1 MEAGEG
7 RKERQRRYLAL
18 WFPFLASER
27 LQRRASAGQGERPL
41 VLVEKDHGAL
51 RLADCDRR
59 AIGLGL
65 TRGLTLADARARI
78 PDLAV
83 AEADPAADQRLLAE
97 LAAFC
102 DRFTPLVALDPPHGL
117 VLDITGC
124 AHLFGGEAALRQA
137 LGARLRRLGFSLRA
151 SIAGTPEAAR
161 AFARFGGEALSPP
174 GGDEE
179 RARRLPV
186 AALEAAPETVLALS
200 RAGLKTLGDLA
211 QRPSHTLSARF
222 GEALATRLGRILG
235 REDARITPLRPP
247 PDCMVERHF
256 PEPLQDSDGLDAIVA
271 RLLAEAVRILEARGE
286 GGRAFELG
294 FFRSDGAVRRLAL
307 ETGRPSRDAA
317 AILRL
322 YRERIDTLAD
332 PLDPGFG
339 FDAIRLAVPICEPLG
354 TPQASLDGRALE
366 DEAVADLVD
375 RLVARFGRER
385 VLRFAAR
392 DSHHP
397 EREASLVSAAAA
409 KAGGAMPWP
418 LPEPDEPPVRPLQLF
433 EPPQPVETLAEVPDG
448 PPLRFR
454 WRRVLHEIARA
465 EGPERIAPEWW
476 RDGGALSARLAT
488 AGRQESVPAQEAA
501 HGVDRKTD
509 SQSCGPCPEELTR
522 DYYRV
527 EDAEGRRFWL
537 FRAGLYGR
545 ETTAPRWYL
554 HGLFA

>member
-1 MEAGEG
+1 MEAGG
-7 RKERQRRYLAL
+7 MQRRYLAL

-27 LQRRASAGQGERPL
+27 LGRQQRRQGCAGPDERPL
-41 VLVEKDHGAL
+41 VLVEKDRGAL

-59 AIGLGL
+59 AVALGL

-83 AEADPAADQRLLAE
+83 AEADPAADQRFIE
-97 LAAFC
+97 QLAALC

-137 LGARLRRLGFSLRA
+137 IGLRMRRLALSLRA

-161 AFARFGGEALSPP
+161 VLARFGDCAISPP
-174 GGDEE
+174 GEDE
-179 RARRLPV
+179 ARTRPLPV
-186 AALEAAPETVLALS
+186 AALEVPPETVLALS
-200 RAGLKTLGDLA
+200 RAGLKSLADLA
-211 QRPSHTLSARF
+211 ERPSSTLSARF
-222 GEALATRLGRILG
+222 GEALATRLRRILG
-235 REDARITPLRPP
+235 REDTRITPLRRP
-247 PDCMVERHF
+247 PDCVVERHF
-256 PEPLQDSDGLDAIVA
+256 AEPLQDTDGLEAIVVRLLDEAA
-271 RLLAEAVRILEARGE
+271 RLLEQRGE
-286 GGRAFELG
+286 GGRAFEIS

-307 ETGRPSRDAA
+307 ETGRPSRDKA

-339 FDAIRLAVPICEPLG
+339 FDAVRLAVPVCEPLG
-354 TPQASLDGRALE
+354 TPQSSLDGRALE

-375 RLVARFGRER
+375 RLVARFGRDR
-385 VLRFAAR
+385 VLRFVAR
-392 DSHHP
+392 DTHHP
-397 EREASLVSAAAA
+397 GREAGMASAAADA
-409 KAGGAMPWP
+409 AGEASPWP
-418 LPEPDEPPVRPLQLF
+418 VPAAGEPPARPLQLF
-433 EPPQPVETLAEVPDG
+433 EPPQPVETLAQVPDG

-476 RDGGALSARLAT
+476 RDGPD
-488 AGRQESVPAQEAA
+488 EP
-501 HGVDRKTD
+501 
-509 SQSCGPCPEELTR
+509 TR

-527 EDAEGRRFWL
+527 EDAQGRRFWL

-545 ETTAPRWYL
+545 ETAEPRWYL